1 MPMSDQL
8 ESDSPGEEEITT
20 VQVGTSADTAAKQDE
35 IYKPRFKRSRTGC
48 LRCRK
53 GKHKCD
59 EEKPVC
65 RRCRHSKGECI
76 WPILLRVC
84 GNEKSR
90 NPDEETTDRQREDGQ
105 QPSKKR
111 RRKEAARIYEQGQ
124 DQGHHTG
131 PTTSK
136 RQEGEGARKDVYFPL
151 NEEQMVGQGSDFTFD
166 YDSDIARVTRTV
178 KTVATARQSKNG
190 LEEEDVMDL
199 VRAQGEHG
207 TLARVPTEPLVL
219 VFPNDH
225 ERELMHHLLCFG
237 NILLYAVPRA
247 NQPIQYLNL
256 AQCLTNRR
264 GTSIETD
271 AVLLSLLSVAAVH
284 RSSIV
289 MQQQHKYLKSPPVGR
304 WGSPRPG
311 HIALIDQPESDHM
324 PTGLGG
330 EFSQSQDSVRRH
342 EGEGEYRR
350 AIGNQFA
357 RLALEL
363 CKTGVLLKLASGSRS
378 SSLTPTM
385 STDNHA
391 VQRKEVNDDLEEIS
405 ILLLSST
412 VSIIISQAL
421 NGGTLWQEAYA
432 TALTIIG
439 ARGGPLRMLESAQ
452 RRSNEEIMRV
462 RTLLENLV
470 IVDVCWCL
478 ASGSAPTL
486 MTEAFAPWWFD
497 FVESDEDTVHNSY
510 GVDRGVIEMLNRVN
524 ILVHE
529 RKLLTTALDPT
540 YLQQHLEKVH
550 DLMLELSVWENDL
563 QKDAGSGRPARV
575 ALGNTVLVHTIKIV
589 IHVDL
594 LDHPH
599 SHSEVQASAEIA
611 IGNLGRSSAGSAVVA
626 LLLPAIISGS
636 MMFKEEGRDR
646 IRKAI
651 MELRS
656 TTAFAFD
663 VEEALG
669 MLNKLYALRDQGQVD
684 PPWREVMKAGLLLI

>member
-1 MPMSDQL
+1 MSMSDQL
-8 ESDSPGEEEITT
+8 ASESPGKEETT
-20 VQVGTSADTAAKQDE
+20 SVQVGVGAAANQDE
-35 IYKPRFKRSRTGC
+35 IYKPRFRRSRTGC

-76 WPILLRVC
+76 WPIIHRVR

-90 NPDEETTDRQREDGQ
+90 SPDEETINRRREDGQ
-105 QPSKKR
+105 QPVQKR
-111 RRKEAARIYEQGQ
+111 RRKEAARVHVLDQ
-124 DQGHHTG
+124 DQGHHAE

-136 RQEGEGARKDVYFPL
+136 RQGGEGAGKDVYFPL

-166 YDSDIARVTRTV
+166 YDSDIARITRTV
-178 KTVATARQSKNG
+178 KNVVTARGSKAG
-190 LEEEDVMDL
+190 PRQEDVMDL
-199 VRAQGEHG
+199 VRAQGG
-207 TLARVPTEPLVL
+207 DGSLARMPTEPLVL

-256 AQCLTNRR
+256 AQCLANRR

-289 MQQQHKYLKSPPVGR
+289 MQQEHKYLKSPPVGR

-311 HIALIDQPESDHM
+311 HIALIDHPESDHM
-324 PTGLGG
+324 SIGSGS
-330 EFSQSQDSVRRH
+330 EFSQGQVPMRRD

-378 SSLTPTM
+378 SSVT
-385 STDNHA
+385 STVPPGSRA
-391 VQRKEVNDDLEEIS
+391 VQHKEVNDGLEEIS

-412 VSIIISQAL
+412 VSIIIAQAL

-497 FVESDEDTVHNSY
+497 FVQSDEDTVHNSY

-524 ILVHE
+524 MLVHE
-529 RKLLTTALDPT
+529 RKLLITALDPT

-563 QKDAGSGRPARV
+563 QKDDGSGRPPRV

-594 LDHPH
+594 LNHPH
-599 SHSEVQASAEIA
+599 SHPEVQASAESA

-684 PPWREVMKAGLLLI
+684 PSWREVMKAGLLLI